1 MQKLQIQATSLFHQV
16 GAEFRLFW
24 RSRQTI
30 YLAFLVPMLGMALFV
45 YLNREGLLE
54 SVFGALFR
62 GLGQGEAML
71 GNVSPMT
78 LMTLGLI
85 VYCVID
91 VAFESAVPK
100 MVRERSAGIHK
111 RLGGTPLQRWVF
123 LAGKTL
129 SSSMIILV
137 EVALILVVGL
147 ISTDISLAG
156 SWWLLGLIL
165 LLGTFTTAALG
176 FILSNVIASAD
187 GAVLAVHAIYI
198 PMLFLC
204 GAFIPVEALP
214 RALQVVARF
223 IPLTYFVGPF
233 RSVLVQGAG
242 LQVIAPDLLV
252 LLAWLVLGWAVA
264 IRTFRWD

>member
-1 MQKLQIQATSLFHQV
+1 
-16 GAEFRLFW
+16 
-24 RSRQTI
+24 
-30 YLAFLVPMLGMALFV
+30 MLGMALFV

-62 GLGQGEAML
+62 GLGHDGAML
-71 GNVSPMT
+71 GSISPMT

-85 VYCVID
+85 VYCVVD

-100 MVRERSAGIHK
+100 MVRERSTGIHK
-111 RLGGTPLQRWVF
+111 RLGGTPLRGWVF

-129 SSSMIILV
+129 STSLIVVV
-137 EVALILVVGL
+137 EVTLILAVGL
-147 ISTDISLAG
+147 ISADISVAG

-176 FILSNVIASAD
+176 FVLSNVIASAD

-214 RALQVVARF
+214 KVLQAITRV

-233 RSVLVQGAG
+233 RGVMVQGAG
-242 LQVIAPDLLV
+242 LGEVAGDLSILLV
-252 LLAWLVLGWAVA
+252 WTVAAWVVA
-264 IRTFRWD
+264 IRTFRWQ